1 LWKWTDDVQTHDT
14 KGPRTRYVHEQTL
27 FGYDIHDVIKQKN
40 HQPRNKPSS
49 KQQPNFIMSFARN
62 AINLVLAPRAKPK
75 PLDLGDLFNVSSG
88 SSGSVEILSKVDA
101 GASGLPVAQDA
112 WKSDYSLD
120 NGRVLSS
127 PFESGKNGIVTMGM
141 TNHPSSGTPK
151 VTPGEAFKTIGG
163 QSFTLFMRG
172 GSSSGESGIH
182 GSFVVSSKISN
193 CSIIEIHPSQ
203 LIQFPLIHCLCS

>member
-1 LWKWTDDVQTHDT
+1 MTSRRTTQ
-14 KGPRTRYVHEQTL
+14 KGPRTRHVHEQTL
-27 FGYDIHDVIKQKN
+27 FGYNIYSYVIKQKN
-40 HQPRNKPSS
+40 DQPRNKPSS

-75 PLDLGDLFNVSSG
+75 PLDLGYLFNVSSG

-112 WKSDYSLD
+112 GKSDYSLD

-127 PFESGKNGIVTMGM
+127 PFESGKSGITMGM
-141 TNHPSSGTPK
+141 THHPSSGTPK

-163 QSFTLFMRG
+163 QSFTIFMRG

-203 LIQFPLIHCLCS
+203 LIV